1 MRRAT
6 RFGLAGLMAASLLG
20 GTQVAAHAQ
29 GGGAVENSGPCS
41 ASSTWKL
48 KAKPDDGQIE
58 VEFEVDSNVVGQT
71 WQFRLKDNG
80 VVFAQGTRVTQAPS
94 GSFEVRRFTADQ
106 AGTDTIVGQARNPST
121 GETCRGTV
129 TL

>member
-1 MRRAT
+1 MTRLLTIAVALAAT
-6 RFGLAGLMAASLLG
+6 ALIPTAALAKHG
-20 GTQVAAHAQ
+20 GDNRKQV
-29 GGGAVENSGPCS
+29 SGSCTGNATS
-41 ASSTWKL
+41 KL

-58 VEFEVDSNVVGQT
+58 VQFEVDSNVVGQT

-80 VVFAQGTRVTQAPS
+80 VVFASGTRVTQAPS
-94 GSFEVRRFTADQ
+94 GSFEVRRLTADQ